1 MRICLYT
8 ETALPVLGGQEMVV
22 DALARE
28 FLALGHEP
36 VVLAPSPRH
45 IPAADHELPYP
56 VVRHPRFVSTR
67 HFMEWYK
74 HWLQRAHRQYRFD
87 LLHCHSIY
95 PCGYLAMLC
104 EGQLGIPTVITSHGG
119 DVHIE
124 GRRLSKP
131 GFPFRYGRS
140 IAAADALIAIS
151 KFTYDGYLRLCPSA
165 RNIVSI
171 PNGVDLEP
179 FAHDESRPSGLDSQ
193 VQSGEYFLFI
203 GRLHPR
209 KGVDILLDAMSH
221 IPAQQRTKLVIAGDG
236 DQRAALEAQ
245 SMRLGL
251 AKHVH
256 FLGSARGAAKVW
268 LLQNALFTVTPSRVW
283 EAFGLVVLESYA
295 AGRGVI
301 ATTLPGMMDLIE
313 PGRTGLLVPPDA
325 PTALAN
331 AIKALSANPAKTR
344 QFGDRARELAQ
355 DFSWR
360 SIASRHLQLYNQLA
374 AAPVTIRRAA

>member
-28 FLALGHEP
+28 YLALGHEP
-36 VVLAPSPRH
+36 VVLAPSPRRVLV
-45 IPAADHELPYP
+45 ADHEFPYP

-74 HWLQRAHRQYRFD
+74 HWLLRAQRQHRFD

-95 PCGYLAMLC
+95 PCGYLATLC

-131 GFPFRYGRS
+131 GLPSRYGRS

-151 KFTYDGYLRLCPSA
+151 KFTHDGYLRLCPTA

-179 FAHDESRPSGLDSQ
+179 FAHDVARPAGLAASIQ
-193 VQSGEYFLFI
+193 TGEYFLFI

-209 KGVDILLDAMSH
+209 KGVDVLLDALSH
-221 IPAQQRTKLVIAGDG
+221 VPARQRAKLVIAGDG
-236 DQRAALEAQ
+236 DERGTA
-245 SMRLGL
+245 
-251 AKHVH
+251 
-256 FLGSARGAAKVW
+256 GSAVR
-268 LLQNALFTVTPSRVW
+268 
-283 EAFGLVVLESYA
+283 
-295 AGRGVI
+295 
-301 ATTLPGMMDLIE
+301 AT
-313 PGRTGLLVPPDA
+313 RA
-325 PTALAN
+325 
-331 AIKALSANPAKTR
+331 S
-344 QFGDRARELAQ
+344 RARAFCRLRTWCGEG
-355 DFSWR
+355 
-360 SIASRHLQLYNQLA
+360 LA
-374 AAPVTIRRAA
+374 AAERAVRGNTVAHVGGIRVGRAGKLCRRSRRNRHDTTGNDGPDRTGPHRPASAAGVCDGTGHRDYNATRQSHQNAAIWRTGA